1 MKTSANEPTGVESH
15 IVDEVLEIWKT
26 ASIPTVTKSRIP
38 KVFESCLNDIINLR
52 KFNVT
57 EKKTQRYETKHNAIL
72 EKCTSFF
79 DIAACKCIEKSS
91 CGRKGEKME
100 IGGVD

>member
-1 MKTSANEPTGVESH
+1 MKTSASEPTGVKSQ
-15 IVDEVLEIWKT
+15 IVDEVLGIWNK

-57 EKKTQRYETKHNAIL
+57 ENKMQRYETKHNAIL
-72 EKCTSFF
+72 EKCTSLF
-79 DIAACKCIEKSS
+79 DIAACKCIKKSS
-91 CGRKGEKME
+91 FGRKGEKN
-100 IGGVD
+100 GNRWS